1 MFIHSFGQCLSSCW
15 NQTHFSRRGWAVMHK
30 NICNIKMKSHVENLM
45 YTMNVLYLRSLTLSP
60 DRCGIMLLWK
70 HLNKNVKTVPKVALL
85 RRSTTVCQREKSQR
99 GNGWVVVGGSS
110 FVITLVAMAT
120 KIIFLCYKTPSIHS
134 SASAESHC
142 SEV

>member
-1 MFIHSFGQCLSSCW
+1 
-15 NQTHFSRRGWAVMHK
+15 
-30 NICNIKMKSHVENLM
+30 
-45 YTMNVLYLRSLTLSP
+45 MNVLYLRSLTLSP
-60 DRCGIMLLWK
+60 DRWGIM
-70 HLNKNVKTVPKVALL
+70 NKNVKTVPKVALL
-85 RRSTTVCQREKSQR
+85 RCSTTVCQREKSQR

-120 KIIFLCYKTPSIHS
+120 KIIFLPLSSPSIHS